1 MLMTCLVSLMT
12 AIFQMMKPS
21 GFPQVSEWPSCIL
34 ITGVFDDSSFSLH
47 QWFSKSGPQ
56 TSSISFTRELVLN
69 TNSWAPFNL
78 LKQNSGGGV
87 QQPVSQALP
96 VILTCD
102 QMREPRAYL
111 MSTTC
116 IQLRLI
122 LGAESI

>member
-56 TSSISFTRELVLN
+56 TSSISKFSTL
-69 TNSWAPFNL
+69 NL
-78 LKQNSGGGV
+78 LNQKAGSG
-87 QQPVSQALP
+87 A
-96 VILTCD
+96 
-102 QMREPRAYL
+102 PRLCFNKPAGD
-111 MSTTC
+111 S
-116 IQLRLI
+116 
-122 LGAESI
+122 